1 MRKGV
6 QKLYK
11 DVASTYET
19 VNHVATFG
27 LDMRWRKKAVK
38 SITAPNGKLWL
49 DVCCGTGEMSQ
60 NLAKRAKNSTR
71 IYSVDFSYSMISYA
85 KKKQYDQKVVFAL
98 ADVGFLP
105 FPDETFDLVTIS
117 FSTRN
122 LNLTQNEMLSNLTEI
137 FRVLKPQGQFLNLET
152 SQPSARLLRKAFHF
166 YVRKIVEPVGSLISG
181 SRSGYKYLAYTIP
194 RFYSRDEFTALLRQ
208 SGFSE
213 VQSQSLLFGIA
224 AIHSAIK

>member
-11 DVASTYET
+11 NVASTYEI

-27 LDMRWRKKAVK
+27 MDIQWRKRAVK
-38 SITAPNGKLWL
+38 GISAPKGQLWL

-60 NLAKRAKNSTR
+60 NLAKRAKNDTR

-85 KKKQYDQKVVFAL
+85 KKKRYDQKVFFAL

-122 LNLTQNEMLSNLTEI
+122 LNLTPNEMQSHLTEFHRI
-137 FRVLKPQGQFLNLET
+137 LKPQGQFLNLET
-152 SQPSARLLRKAFHF
+152 SQPSSRLLRKAFHF
-166 YVRKIVEPVGSLISG
+166 YVRKIVEPVGSIISG

-208 SGFSE
+208 TGFSE
-213 VQSQSLLFGIA
+213 VQSQSLLLGISS
-224 AIHSAIK
+224 IHLAIK